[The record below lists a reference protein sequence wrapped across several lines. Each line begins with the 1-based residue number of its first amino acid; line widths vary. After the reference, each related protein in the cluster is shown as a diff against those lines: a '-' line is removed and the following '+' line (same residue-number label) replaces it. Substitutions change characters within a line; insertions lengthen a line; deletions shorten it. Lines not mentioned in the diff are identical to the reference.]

1 MHNKQK
7 CPNGNRAAA
16 LLKRELRNY
25 ERAGTHLY
33 LEGQLSHAE
42 KIVSACMLA
51 EGAGY
56 MRDFIE
62 DDQEK
67 IRGINFVRIYR

>member
-1 MHNKQK
+1 MHSTQR
-7 CPNGNRAAA
+7 CPNGSRAAA

-33 LEGQLSHAE
+33 LEGKPSHAE

-51 EGAGY
+51 KGSGY
-56 MRDFIE
+56 MRDFIG
-62 DDQEK
+62 DDQEMIK
-67 IRGINFVRIYR
+67 GINFVRIGR